1 MAKST
6 APISVTFTGV
16 DKMKRNLTQVMD
28 ISGEEVHS
36 ALYTEGWL
44 IMGKSAY
51 IVPRDTGTLARSAFL
66 RQGGKTVKN
75 DPEGSLPM
83 RSPARRKK
91 LTSVTTRGNTYKIT
105 LGYNTVYA
113 LFQHEDLWWKR
124 TGKGTGV
131 AIKRKL
137 QHRGR
142 GQAKYLEKPLMAM
155 KDKIADRIAKRLYRR
170 WQAEHMAS

>member
-6 APISVTFTGV
+6 APVSVTFTGV
-16 DKMKRNLTQVMD
+16 DKMKKNLQKIIN

-44 IMGKSAY
+44 ILGKSAY
-51 IVPRDTGTLARSAFL
+51 IVPRKSGTLARSAFL

-91 LTSVTTRGNTYKIT
+91 SASNTYKIT
-105 LGYNTVYA
+105 MGYNTVYA

-142 GQAKYLEKPLMAM
+142 GQAKYLEQPLMAM

>member
-6 APISVTFTGV
+6 APVSVTFTGV
-16 DKMKRNLTQVMD
+16 DKMKKNLQKIIN

-44 IMGKSAY
+44 ILGKSAY

-91 LTSVTTRGNTYKIT
+91 SASNTYKIT
-105 LGYNTVYA
+105 MGYNTVYA

-124 TGKGTGV
+124 TGKGKGV

-142 GQAKYLEKPLMAM
+142 GQAKYLEQPLMAM

>member
-6 APISVTFTGV
+6 APVSVTFTGV
-16 DKMKRNLTQVMD
+16 DKVKRNLTEVMN
-28 ISGEEVHS
+28 ISGAEVHS
-36 ALYTEGWL
+36 ALYTEAWL
-44 IMGKSAY
+44 IMGKSVY
-51 IVPRDTGTLARSAFL
+51 IVPRDSGTLARSAFL
-66 RQGGKTVKN
+66 RQGGKTVDN

-83 RSPARRKK
+83 ISPARRKK
-91 LTSVTTRGNTYKIT
+91 LTSRTTRRNTYKIT

-137 QHRGR
+137 KHRGR
-142 GQAKYLEKPLMAM
+142 GQAKYLEQPFMAM
-155 KDKIADRIAKRLYRR
+155 KDKIAGRIAKRLYRR
-170 WQAEHMAS
+170 WQAEHLVS